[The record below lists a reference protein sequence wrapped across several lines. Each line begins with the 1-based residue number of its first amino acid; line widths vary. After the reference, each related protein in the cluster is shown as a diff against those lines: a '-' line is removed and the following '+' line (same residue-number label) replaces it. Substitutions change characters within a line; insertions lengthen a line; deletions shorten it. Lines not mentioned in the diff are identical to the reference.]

1 MYEAP
6 TEAVL
11 STASPPYQVTIE
23 LVSGLQALGIM
34 VVAVEHHHTSSSD
47 LEPDFLW
54 LSRDDSDSLCEGEY
68 LSVTPVGSGRPEFEI
83 ELRSANRF
91 GGHPTVWSEWLS
103 PGDALVI
110 DAILTAYFTD

>member
-1 MYEAP
+1 MYEAQ

-11 STASPPYQVTIE
+11 GAGSPTYPVTIE
-23 LVSGLQALGIM
+23 LVPALQARGIK
-34 VVAVEHHHTSSSD
+34 VVAVEPHHTASGDS
-47 LEPDFLW
+47 EPDLVW
-54 LSRDDSDSLCEGEY
+54 LSRDESDSLCEGEY

-91 GGHPTVWSEWLS
+91 GGHPTIWSEWLS
-103 PGDALVI
+103 PGDALVL